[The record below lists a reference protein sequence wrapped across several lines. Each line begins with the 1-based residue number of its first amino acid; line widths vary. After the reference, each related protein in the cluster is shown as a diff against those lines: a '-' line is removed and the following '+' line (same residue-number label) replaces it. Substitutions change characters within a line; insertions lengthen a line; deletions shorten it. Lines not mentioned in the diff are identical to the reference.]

1 MLKRIII
8 IGVFVTLL
16 KSCSSDTHL
25 VDTKGRSKF
34 ELSNAS
40 EISNDLIL
48 CEKLADNN
56 TTFFSNLNFWILSPR
71 AETQYTDIYRKCM
84 TGRNHQVLN

>member
-1 MLKRIII
+1 MLKRIIALGI
-8 IGVFVTLL
+8 FLTLL
-16 KSCSSDTHL
+16 QSCSTYTPL

-56 TTFFSNLNFWILSPR
+56 TTFFGNINFWILSPR

-84 TGRNHQVLN
+84 EGRNHQVLN